1 MTAQPSLKT
10 RLSSWRRIAATA
22 KRVSRNDQVILS
34 ALAVGIGGLAGLGA
48 ILFRLGID
56 AVQWSA
62 LGFWGEQVVSH
73 AAEQPWWRI
82 LLAPTLGGLVVGLAI
97 HFFMPNRRPQAV
109 ADVIEASA
117 LHGGRM
123 KLSNGVKAALI
134 SAGSIGA
141 GASVGREG
149 PVVHMGAVIGSFVAR
164 KLHLGRRLTR
174 TLLGCGVAAAVAA
187 SFNAPIAGVFFALE
201 VVVGHYA
208 LQAFAPIV
216 IAAVIGT
223 LVSRAHYGDFPAF
236 ILVQNYEIASF
247 WEFPAFALLG
257 IASAIAALAFMY
269 AITLTEDGFDRFGK
283 VPRWGRPALAG
294 LAVGLVALLFPQ
306 VLGVG
311 YEATDAALG
320 EQYGFWLLVL
330 LAVLKIGLSGLCLGA
345 GFGGGV
351 FSPSLFIGAM
361 LGGSFGVIATSAFP
375 ELSSGHGAY
384 TVIGM
389 GAVAGAVLGAPISSI
404 LMIFELTGDYELT
417 IALMMATAIA
427 SILVQQVFG
436 RSIFTWQLERRGI
449 NLRGGQELGV
459 LRSQTCRA
467 MMDTT
472 FASVSPRAPIAEVRE
487 ELMKAPWGELF
498 VVDSEGKLAGTITFG
513 DLSGFAFD
521 TSKDAELT
529 AAKVARA
536 RPPVLETGDHLERA
550 VQVFGSSGEPHIAV
564 VDSRQS
570 MKMLGLL
577 HEHETMSAYHRALVE
592 ARKEERGE
600 D

>member
-1 MTAQPSLKT
+1 MTVHPRLRT
-10 RLSSWRRIAATA
+10 RLSSWRRIAATV
-22 KRVSRNDQVILS
+22 KRVTKNDQVILS
-34 ALAVGIGGLAGLGA
+34 TLAVAIGALAGLGA
-48 ILFRLGID
+48 ILFRMAID
-56 AVQWSA
+56 LVQWGA
-62 LGFWGEQVVSH
+62 LGFWGEQVASQ
-73 AAEQPWWRI
+73 AAAQPWWRLI
-82 LLAPTLGGLVVGLAI
+82 LAPTLGGLVIGLAI
-97 HFFMPNRRPQAV
+97 HFFMPGRRPQAV
-109 ADVIEASA
+109 ADTIEASA
-117 LHGGRM
+117 LNGGRM
-123 KLSNGVKAALI
+123 SLTTGVKAALI
-134 SAGSIGA
+134 SAGSIGV

-149 PVVHMGAVIGSFVAR
+149 PVVHMGGVIGSFVAR
-164 KLHLGRRLTR
+164 RLHLGRRLTR

-208 LQAFAPIV
+208 LSAFAPIV

-257 IASAIAALAFMY
+257 IASAVAALAFMY
-269 AITLTEDGFDRFGK
+269 AVVLTEEGFDRVPK
-283 VPRWGRPALAG
+283 LPRWGRPAVAG
-294 LAVGLVALLFPQ
+294 LVVGLVALAFPQ

-320 EQYGFWLLVL
+320 ETYGFWILVI
-330 LAVLKIGLSGLCLGA
+330 LALLKIAVSGLCLGA

-361 LGGSFGVIATSAFP
+361 LGGSFGVVATSAFP
-375 ELSSGHGAY
+375 DLSSGHGAY

-427 SILVQQVFG
+427 SILVQQIFG
-436 RSIFTWQLERRGI
+436 HSIFTWQLERRGI
-449 NLRGGQELGV
+449 TLRGGQEIGV
-459 LRSQTCRA
+459 LRSQTCRT
-467 MMDTT
+467 MMESN
-472 FASVSPRAPIAEVRE
+472 FGSVSPDAPIAEVRE
-487 ELMKAPWGELF
+487 ALMKAPWGELF
-498 VVDSEGKLAGTITFG
+498 VIDNDGRLAGTITFA

-577 HEHETMSAYHRALVE
+577 HEHEVMSAYHRALVD
-592 ARKEERGE
+592 ARREERGE
-600 D
+600 V